1 MKKNKIIILLFLLST
16 LTFNSCTKE
25 EETKNTTSTTS
36 PSDPRNA
43 FIGTWVSN
51 EDSQVFGTTTYS
63 VDINPHSSVST
74 RIVVSNFYNLGF
86 QASNCQMEISGN
98 SITIFQQNLSGY
110 DVVGSGTLVNSST
123 INLTYTTNDGAGV
136 DNVSTVYTKTN

>member
-1 MKKNKIIILLFLLST
+1 MKYLKALAILSVFCV
-16 LTFNSCTKE
+16 TFYSCTKE
-25 EETKNTTSTTS
+25 DDNKNVTGTTS
-36 PSDPRNA
+36 PSDPRNV

-63 VDINPHSSVST
+63 VDILAHSSIT
-74 RIVVSNFYNLGF
+74 NRIIVSNFYNLGF

-110 DVVGSGTLVNSST
+110 DVIGSGTLVNSST
-123 INLTYTTNDGAGV
+123 INLSYTTNDGAGI
-136 DNVSTVYTKTN
+136 DSVSTVYTKTN

>member
-1 MKKNKIIILLFLLST
+1 
-16 LTFNSCTKE
+16 
-25 EETKNTTSTTS
+25 
-36 PSDPRNA
+36 
-43 FIGTWVSN
+43 
-51 EDSQVFGTTTYS
+51 
-63 VDINPHSSVST
+63 
-74 RIVVSNFYNLGF
+74 
-86 QASNCQMEISGN
+86 MEISGN

>member
-1 MKKNKIIILLFLLST
+1 MKNIRIVLFFFIATVL
-16 LTFNSCTKE
+16 FNSCTKE
-25 EETKNTTSTTS
+25 DDTKNTTGTTS
-36 PSDPRNA
+36 PSDPRNV

-63 VDINPHSSVST
+63 VDISVHSSVTT

-86 QASNCQMEISGN
+86 PTSNCQMEISGN

-123 INLTYTTNDGAGV
+123 INLSYTTNDGAGI
-136 DNVSTVYTKTN
+136 DNVSTVYTKN

>member
-1 MKKNKIIILLFLLST
+1 MKLTRILTYLFFTSIV
-16 LTFNSCTKE
+16 FNSCTKE
-25 EETKNTTSTTS
+25 EDNKNVTGTTS
-36 PSDPRNA
+36 PSDPRNV

-63 VDINPHSSVST
+63 VDIIAHSSIT
-74 RIVVSNFYNLGF
+74 NRIVVSNFYNLGF
-86 QASNCQMEISGN
+86 QASNCQMEVSGN

-123 INLTYTTNDGAGV
+123 INLSYTTNDGAGT